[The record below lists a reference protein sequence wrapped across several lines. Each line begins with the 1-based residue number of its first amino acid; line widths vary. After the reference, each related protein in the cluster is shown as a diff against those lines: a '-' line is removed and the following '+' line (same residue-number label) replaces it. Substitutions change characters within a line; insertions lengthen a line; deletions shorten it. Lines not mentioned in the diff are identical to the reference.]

1 MDPHSRRTI
10 LISDF
15 NLSNL
20 AALLSNT
27 AGAAAMPAT
36 VAPFGQVY
44 RTLRDA
50 HLECWQTSYDL
61 AVVWTRPQGVI
72 EAFAALLRGEAADSE
87 RILSQ
92 VGEFAEAVLA
102 LQGRVGAVLIPSW
115 VAAEYDAPT
124 GMRALAGATGLSAL
138 LMRMNLR
145 LAEKVGSQSNF
156 YVLDTGRWIQAAGR
170 SAFSPKLWYLA
181 KIPFAQAV
189 LAEAAASITAAADAL
204 TGRSRKLIVTDLDNT
219 LWGGIVGDLGWEKLT
234 LGGHDPAGEAYQ
246 DFQAALKSLKSRGIL
261 LAIVSKN
268 DEDTAL
274 AAIDR
279 HPEMILRR
287 NDFLAWRINWEDKAA
302 NLVSLATEL
311 NLGLQSIVFLDDSA
325 VERARVRETLPEV
338 LVPELPEDKL
348 LYRQTLMELR
358 CFDQPT
364 LSEEDLRRTDLYRGE
379 QQRAQLLEQVGS
391 FEHWLETL
399 QTVVVVEDLKPVN
412 LSRAVQL
419 LNKTNQMNLT
429 TRRLTESELLGWLD
443 SPNRS
448 LKTLRVTDKFGDS
461 GLTGIISWVC
471 DAGQLRI
478 VDFVLSCRVMGRKVE
493 ETMLHLAVA
502 ATQNDNLRLMTLTY
516 RKTEKNAPCLKFL
529 QRSGLALAADGV
541 TFTWEC
547 SADYPPPAGIRIE
560 RG

>member
-1 MDPHSRRTI
+1 MDQHSRRTI

-20 AALLSNT
+20 ASLLSIT
-27 AGAAAMPAT
+27 ADAAAMPTT

-44 RTLRDA
+44 QTLRNA
-50 HLECWQTSYDL
+50 HLECWQTPYDL

-72 EAFAALLRGEAADSE
+72 EAFAALLRGEATDSA

-92 VGEFAEAVLA
+92 VDEFAEAVLA

-124 GMRALAGATGLSAL
+124 GIRAFAGATGLSAL
-138 LMRMNLR
+138 LMRMNMR
-145 LAEKVGSQSNF
+145 LAEKLGGQSNF

-170 SAFSPKLWYLA
+170 GAFSPKLWYLA
-181 KIPFAQAV
+181 KIPFAQGV
-189 LAEAAASITAAADAL
+189 LAEAAVSITAAADAL
-204 TGRSRKLIVTDLDNT
+204 AGRSRKLIVTDLDNT

-246 DFQAALKSLKSRGIL
+246 DFQAALRSLKSRGVL

-268 DEDTAL
+268 EETAAL

-287 NDFLAWRINWEDKAA
+287 NDFITWRINWEDKAA

-358 CFDQPT
+358 CFDQPS

-379 QQRAQLLEQVGS
+379 QQRAQLLAQVGS

-412 LSRAVQL
+412 LSRTVQL

-429 TRRLTESELLGWLD
+429 TRRLTETELLGWLD

-461 GLTGIISWVC
+461 GLTGIISWEC
-471 DAGQLRI
+471 AADQLKI
-478 VDFVLSCRVMGRKVE
+478 IDFVLSCRVMGRKVE

-502 ATQNDNLRLMTLTY
+502 AARNDNLRAVALNY
-516 RKTEKNAPCLKFL
+516 RKTEKNSPCLKFL
-529 QRSGLALAADGV
+529 QRSGLSVASDGA
-541 TFTWEC
+541 TFSWEC
-547 SADYPPPAGIRIE
+547 SAVYPQPAGIKIE